1 MADGAAARMRY
12 SNVAIFLHW
21 AIALLILY
29 NLFTGFL
36 HDALPRG
43 WFRFHVS
50 SGVTILTLTV
60 IRIIWRLTHKAPPYL
75 PMARWEK
82 GLAHAVHFLLY
93 CAMLA
98 APLTGW
104 AMISANR
111 PRPPAPVE
119 QAAGAPAP
127 VMPAPAQAP
136 AGPPKPRKTMIWGLF
151 ELPKLSPIVHIGD
164 QPDGAAKLKEAHEL
178 FEERHEMIG
187 LIFIGLLILHIAGA
201 LKHQLVDRRRQLARM
216 GIGKP
221 ERAHWDPAE

>member
-43 WFRFHVS
+43 WFQFHVS

-75 PMARWEK
+75 PMAKWEK

-104 AMISANR
+104 AMISAHVDK
-111 PRPPAPVE
+111 PAPVE
-119 QAAGAPAP
+119 RAAGATTLPAT
-127 VMPAPAQAP
+127 QAP
-136 AGPPKPRKTMIWGLF
+136 AKPRKTMIWGLI
-151 ELPKLSPIVHIGD
+151 ELPKLGPVVHIAD
-164 QPDGAAKLKEAHEL
+164 QPDGAAKIKEAHEL
-178 FEERHEMIG
+178 FEERHEMVG
-187 LIFIGLLILHIAGA
+187 WIFLGLLILHVAGA
-201 LKHQLVDRRRQLARM
+201 LKHQFIDKERELARM
-216 GIGKP
+216 GLGKTGG
-221 ERAHWDPAE
+221 AHWDADS